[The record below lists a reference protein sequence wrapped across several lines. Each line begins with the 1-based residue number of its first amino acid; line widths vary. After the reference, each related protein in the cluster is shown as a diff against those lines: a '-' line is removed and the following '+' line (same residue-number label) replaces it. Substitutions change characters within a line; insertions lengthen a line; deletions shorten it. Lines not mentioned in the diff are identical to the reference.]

1 MLLHQQLCPEKN
13 ASLARNVTIK
23 VSSTLH
29 IICLWVPLMCVVNS
43 RMNCG
48 SSSDENRI
56 NEYTSKK
63 KGRTYEGLCFCISS
77 CAQKKGLVCWKCDDQ
92 SFVEFANHCLWVPS
106 MCDESIKTNCGSS
119 SDRSRVNEYTSNK
132 KGCTYEGLRFCISKC
147 GHKKRLVCSKCDAQ
161 SLLKFA
167 QHLPLGSVNVW

>member
-1 MLLHQQLCPEKN
+1 
-13 ASLARNVTIK
+13 
-23 VSSTLH
+23 
-29 IICLWVPLMCVVNS
+29 
-43 RMNCG
+43 MNCG

-77 CAQKKGLVCWKCDDQ
+77 CAQKKGLLCWKCDDQ
-92 SFVEFANHCLWVPS
+92 NFVDFAHHCLWVPS

-147 GHKKRLVCSKCDAQ
+147 GHKRRLVCSKSDAQ